1 MTPRYDALVLAG
13 GAARRLGGADKPRL
27 TVGGRTLLDRVLA
40 ACAGARRTVVVG
52 PGGAAAGGSER
63 AGAEPGGAVRW
74 TREQPPGGGPVAA
87 VAAGLAVEGPAA
99 PVVLLLA
106 ADLPFLDRAVLDR
119 LAAAVTGEVQAAVLV
134 DGAGRTQPLA
144 GAYRRDALGA
154 ALAVLGDPA
163 GQPLRRLVGGLR
175 TVRLPDPGR
184 TAEDCDTWADLAAAR
199 RRAGEPGESG
209 ASGES
214 GVSDSSPVRSGAGEQ
229 NEAPP
234 TPRGARD
241 RAAWSVMGR
250 TLDDW
255 MTEAAAELGID
266 LAVDSK
272 ELLDLARVV
281 AHGVARP
288 AAPLTAFL
296 VGYAAAARGGGAA
309 EVAAASAR
317 ITALAERWAAAAPT
331 DGPEA

>member
-1 MTPRYDALVLAG
+1 MTPGYDAVVLAG

-27 TVGGRTLLDRVLA
+27 VVGGRSMLDRVLA
-40 ACAGARRTVVVG
+40 ACSGAGQVVVVG
-52 PGGAAAGGSER
+52 PGS
-63 AGAEPGGAVRW
+63 GGAVRW

-87 VAAGLAVEGPAA
+87 VAAGLAVEGVTA
-99 PVVLLLA
+99 PVLLLLA
-106 ADLPFLDRAVLDR
+106 ADLPFLDRPTLDR

-134 DGAGRTQPLA
+134 DAAGRAQPLA
-144 GAYRRDALGA
+144 GAYRRDALCA
-154 ALAVLGDPA
+154 ALAALGEPG

-175 TVRLPDPGR
+175 TVELPDPQR
-184 TAEDCDTWADLAAAR
+184 VAVDCDTWPELAEAR
-199 RRAGEPGESG
+199 RRAGSPVAEADPQTDSAPAEARRRAG
-209 ASGES
+209 
-214 GVSDSSPVRSGAGEQ
+214 SSPDRPGDGEG

-234 TPRGARD
+234 TPRGAAD
-241 RAAWSVMGR
+241 RAAWSPMGR

-266 LAVDSK
+266 LAVDRT

-281 AHGVARP
+281 AHAVARP

-317 ITALAERWAAAAPT
+317 VTALAERWAAEQAPT
-331 DGPEA
+331 DGPGA